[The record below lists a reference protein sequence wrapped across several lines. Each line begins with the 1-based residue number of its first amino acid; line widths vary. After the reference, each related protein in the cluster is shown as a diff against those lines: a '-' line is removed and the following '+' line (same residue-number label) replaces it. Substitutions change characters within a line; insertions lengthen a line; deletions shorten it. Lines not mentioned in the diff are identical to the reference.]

1 VRDLPRGTVT
11 FLFTDVEGS
20 TRLLKEL
27 GGAYGD
33 VLAEHQRILR
43 LAFEAAGGQEIDTQ
57 GDSFFVAFRRAKDAV
72 QAAVAGQ
79 RALATHRWP
88 QGAAV
93 RVRMGLHTGE
103 PTVGSDRYVGLGVH
117 KAARIA
123 AAAHGGQVLLSNTT
137 RELAED
143 ELPSDVSLVDLGEHE
158 LKDIDRPERIFQ
170 LRARGLSAKFPP
182 LRLEAPLPRTRAL
195 RRPGRI
201 PRRTLLAAAA
211 ALALAGL
218 AAGIALALTGGED
231 ATRSPEPAETSG
243 ASGPTAPGRD
253 PQTIVPGSSIG
264 ALRIG
269 MTESD
274 VEGLY
279 GEGRESQWRSAGK
292 TGTKVTF
299 PAPAGVL
306 FASFFNGKVIQIG
319 TTSSY
324 YRTDDG
330 IHVGSL
336 PPYPGG
342 VEAVSRREA
351 ALRTGELE
359 EVEPGVYSWRGFVYE
374 SFGYCLR
381 GNETATQLLLSAS
394 LARVIGIFVTDAGY
408 LADLPAFVAGRAGHE
423 LYCSVQ
429 PLER

>member
-1 VRDLPRGTVT
+1 MRDLPRGTVT

-20 TRLLKEL
+20 TRLLKRL
-27 GGAYGD
+27 GDEYGD

-43 LAFEAAGGQEIDTQ
+43 LAFDAAGGREIDTQ
-57 GDSFFVAFRRAKDAV
+57 GDSFFVAFTRAKDAV

-103 PTVGSDRYVGLGVH
+103 PTVGSERYVGMGVH

-137 RELAED
+137 RELVED
-143 ELPSDVSLVDLGEHE
+143 ELPRDATLVDLGEHE

-170 LRARGLSAKFPP
+170 LRARGLAAKFPP
-182 LRLEAPLPRTRAL
+182 LRLEAPLPRSRVL
-195 RRPGRI
+195 RRAGRLPARGVLI
-201 PRRTLLAAAA
+201 AAAA

-218 AAGIALALTGGED
+218 AAGIALALTGGEE
-231 ATRSPEPAETSG
+231 ATPSAQPPVTNG

-253 PQTIVPGSSIG
+253 PQTIVPGQSIG
-264 ALRIG
+264 AVAIG
-269 MTESD
+269 MTESE
-274 VEGLY
+274 VEELY

-324 YRTDDG
+324 YRTEDG
-330 IHVGSL
+330 IDVGSV
-336 PPYPGG
+336 PPYPAAPP
-342 VEAVSRREA
+342 ERRES
-351 ALRTGELE
+351 ALQSGQLE
-359 EVEPGVYSWRGFVYE
+359 KLEPGVYSWRGFVYE
-374 SFGYCLR
+374 DFGYCLR

-394 LARVIGIFVTDAGY
+394 LARVIGIFVTDSGY
-408 LADLPAFVAGRAGHE
+408 LADLPAFVAGRPRHE
-423 LYCSVQ
+423 LFCSVE